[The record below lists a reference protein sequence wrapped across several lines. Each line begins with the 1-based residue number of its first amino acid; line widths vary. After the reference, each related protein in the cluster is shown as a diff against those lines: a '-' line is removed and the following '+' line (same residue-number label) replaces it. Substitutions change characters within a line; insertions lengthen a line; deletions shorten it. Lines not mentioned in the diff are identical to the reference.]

1 MLWDWNSHQLV
12 IGHHWL
18 AILNQVRKETCKYQT
33 LTMKKKFKRKTLRI
47 FRDQNIN
54 LDTFE
59 GGGSSLCLS
68 SSGTE
73 PVTS

>member
-12 IGHHWL
+12 IGYHWL
-18 AILNQVRKETCKYQT
+18 VILNQVRKETYKYQK

-59 GGGSSLCLS
+59 GGGLHSACRPLGQSR
-68 SSGTE
+68 
-73 PVTS
+73 